1 LSASLLMRPASRR
14 RSFFGEIASISL
26 IAEGLIRILY
36 FATLFQIFQ
45 DVFEGKV
52 GFVCALIEGS

>member
-1 LSASLLMRPASRR
+1 MRPASRR

>member
-1 LSASLLMRPASRR
+1 MRPASRR

-26 IAEGLIRILY
+26 IVEGLIRILY

-45 DVFEGKV
+45 DVFERKV